1 MPKLYETKSARNRR
15 TVTGEFASVKYLNF
29 EASKAFYLSVK
40 IARLLGMKTLSTI
53 PSIETPNLI
62 LREIE
67 TPDSDDLACFM
78 TQGRYQRHIAHKLK
92 DLDEVKEFVRRQVA
106 VQNDSHRRVY
116 HLVAEERISAE
127 VIGDGFLISHQD
139 DSLEMGWGLHPALW
153 SMGFGTEIG
162 RALLAIGFEKLRAKT
177 MWCKIMSANSASR
190 KLAKRI
196 GMVHS
201 KTHVDY
207 PVGQGRFEP
216 VDIYTLSVE
225 QYFDLPY

>member
-1 MPKLYETKSARNRR
+1 MLTETRTRRNRR
-15 TVTGEFASVKYLNF
+15 TVTGLSTTDCDLNF
-29 EASKAFYLSVK
+29 DAIKAFYFKREL
-40 IARLLGMKTLSTI
+40 ARLVIMKTLSTV

-67 TPDSDDLACFM
+67 MPDSTDLACFM
-78 TQGRYQRHIAHKLK
+78 TQARYQRHIAHKLK
-92 DLDEVKEFVRRQVA
+92 DMDEVREFVRRQVA

-116 HLVAEERISAE
+116 HLVAEERLSTE
-127 VIGDGFLISHQD
+127 VVGDGFLISHQD
-139 DSLEMGWGLHPALW
+139 SSLEMGWGLHPALW

-162 RALLAIGFEKLRAKT
+162 RALLGIGFEKLRAKT
-177 MWCKIMSANSASR
+177 MWCKIMSANGASK

-196 GMVHS
+196 GMSHS

-216 VDIYTLSVE
+216 VDIYTMSAD

>member
-1 MPKLYETKSARNRR
+1 M
-15 TVTGEFASVKYLNF
+15 VTA
-29 EASKAFYLSVK
+29 ASKIRYAHAMLTDK
-40 IARLLGMKTLSTI
+40 ILQ
-53 PSIETPNLI
+53 SIETPNLI

-67 TPDSDDLACFM
+67 TPDSADLACFM

-92 DLDEVKEFVRRQVA
+92 DMDAVKDFVRRQVA
-106 VQNDSHRRVY
+106 VQNDSHRRVF
-116 HLVAEERISAE
+116 HLAAEERLSAE
-127 VIGDGFLISHQD
+127 VVGDGFLISHQD
-139 DSLEMGWGLHPALW
+139 NSLEMGWGLHPALW

-162 RALLAIGFEKLRAKT
+162 RALLGLGFERLKVQS
-177 MWCKIMSANSASR
+177 MWCKVISANSASK

-216 VDIYTLSVE
+216 VEIYLITAD
-225 QYFDLPY
+225 QYFDLSY